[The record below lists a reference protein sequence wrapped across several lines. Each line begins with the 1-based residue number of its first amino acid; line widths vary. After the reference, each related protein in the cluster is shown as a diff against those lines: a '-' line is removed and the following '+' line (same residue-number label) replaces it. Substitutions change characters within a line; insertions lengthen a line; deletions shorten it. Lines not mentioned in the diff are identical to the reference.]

1 MPSPASPPVHE
12 RYEPS
17 AEIGRDGSPC
27 WPVSGLTELPSSP
40 SQARVQNAQWLLM
53 KAECFF
59 RLFIEK
65 GIRPFTVAGA
75 AQVRTLGATER
86 GLTRSA
92 GLDFLLLPV
101 ELRRVNHTA
110 STNETDSTLPV
121 QPNPTII
128 FAMSNQTQ
136 IDQITERV
144 ERLLLR
150 YEELQRTNALLTEQV
165 SVLTHERDSLQSRL
179 SAARAR
185 VDALLERLP
194 ESTLHS
200 GKPSV
205 GSQ

>member
-1 MPSPASPPVHE
+1 
-12 RYEPS
+12 
-17 AEIGRDGSPC
+17 
-27 WPVSGLTELPSSP
+27 
-40 SQARVQNAQWLLM
+40 M
-53 KAECFF
+53 KAECALQ
-59 RLFIEK
+59 LFVEK
-65 GIRPFTVAGA
+65 RIRPFTVAGA